1 MLMAAAAAGC
11 IDLKLAA
18 LEIMLSF
25 RRAGELKF
33 KPLNRTCLNFL
44 GTTPRRQAQN
54 KDTRLYSSVNRR
66 HANV

>member
-33 KPLNRTCLNFL
+33 KPLNRACLDFL
-44 GTTPRRQAQN
+44 GTTPRF
-54 KDTRLYSSVNRR
+54 
-66 HANV
+66 